1 MVKKISSVIAFF
13 CILSG
18 QIYTQNIS
26 ARAYT
31 DKNTY
36 SVGDYIN
43 YIIEVDYPKGV
54 NVYTPDLK
62 KRLSGVEILSEESP
76 QVTEKNNVKKVAFRY
91 ILGKYDSAGVTIPPV
106 PVLYSIN
113 NDTAKQTA
121 MTNKVA
127 FNVHTL
133 KVDSEGDI
141 KDIKDPLRIPMPWEI
156 LLLWYLGALLVI
168 GAVLFFYLRSEK
180 KNKKKVIKKVIY
192 VPPHI
197 KALTALHNLESKKL
211 WQAGLIKEYHTRITE
226 IIRRYFEERFNF
238 LAMELTTYEI
248 MENMNRITI
257 PEHIK
262 KITYA
267 FLANADLVKFAKY
280 IPLDSINEEMM
291 RQAYEIVENTVTE
304 SVPVKTEGEYVQ

>member
-1 MVKKISSVIAFF
+1 MVKEISFIIAVF
-13 CILSG
+13 CIITA
-18 QIYTQNIS
+18 QIS
-26 ARAYT
+26 AQDISAHAYT
-31 DKNTY
+31 DKNSY

-54 NVYTPDLK
+54 NIYTPDIK
-62 KRLSGVEILSEESP
+62 KRVSGVEILSEESP

-91 ILGKYDSAGVTIPPV
+91 ILGKYDSANVTIPPV
-106 PVLYSIN
+106 PVFYSVN
-113 NDTAKQTA
+113 NDTARQTA
-121 MTNKVA
+121 MTNEVA
-127 FNVHTL
+127 FNVYTL

-141 KDIKDPLRIPMPWEI
+141 KDIKDPLRIPMSWEI
-156 LLLWYLGALLVI
+156 LLLWYLGALLII
-168 GAVLFFYLRSEK
+168 GAVLYFYLRAEK
-180 KNKKKVIKKVIY
+180 KKKKKVIKKVIY
-192 VPPHI
+192 IPPHI
-197 KALTALHNLESKKL
+197 KALTALHNLESQKL

-257 PEHIK
+257 PEQIK

-280 IPLDSINEEMM
+280 VPLDSINEEMM

-304 SVPVKTEGEYVQ
+304 SVPVKTEAEFV